1 MIVSAGD
8 SGTFDLELEGS
19 FGGDLGG
26 CSGRLERE
34 REVLRARE
42 AERVGEASRATRLV
56 LVDWA
61 DADGVARELGGCPAF
76 LGRYRPF
83 FSRGCCDFGDIQEL
97 QVSWTQ

>member
-8 SGTFDLELEGS
+8 SGAFDLELEGS

-26 CSGRLERE
+26 CLGRLERE

-42 AERVGEASRATRLV
+42 AEQVGEASRAMRLV
-56 LVDWA
+56 LVDWVG
-61 DADGVARELGGCPAF
+61 ADGVARELGGCPF

-97 QVSWTQ
+97 KLSWIQ